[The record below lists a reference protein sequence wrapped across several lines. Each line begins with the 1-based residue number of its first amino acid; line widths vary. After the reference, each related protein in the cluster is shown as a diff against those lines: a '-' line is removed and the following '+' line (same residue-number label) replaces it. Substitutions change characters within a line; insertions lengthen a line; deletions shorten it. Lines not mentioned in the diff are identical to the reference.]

1 MEKMPIAA
9 QVYSV
14 REEAGADFAGTM
26 KQLKALGYD
35 GVELAG
41 LYGRTPDEI
50 KGWLDE
56 AGLTPIGAHV
66 PFDELDKDLEN
77 TVRAY
82 HSIGCSYVAIP
93 SISEDRRY
101 GGSRYEEFLAAIPVI
116 AGECRKYGMKLL
128 YHNHGF
134 EFEKA
139 ADGKTPLDELYASQ
153 SPDDLETELDTC
165 WVKVAGEDP
174 LGYLEKY
181 RERCPLVH
189 IKDFIRDDG
198 VKLVAVGDGVQDI
211 RAIAEKAQEC
221 GAKWLVVEQDD
232 HIFGSP
238 MENMKKSVCY
248 LRSIME

>member
-93 SISEDRRY
+93 SISEDRRW
-101 GGSRYEEFLAAIPVI
+101 RQQI
-116 AGECRKYGMKLL
+116 
-128 YHNHGF
+128 
-134 EFEKA
+134 
-139 ADGKTPLDELYASQ
+139 
-153 SPDDLETELDTC
+153 
-165 WVKVAGEDP
+165 
-174 LGYLEKY
+174 
-181 RERCPLVH
+181 
-189 IKDFIRDDG
+189 
-198 VKLVAVGDGVQDI
+198 
-211 RAIAEKAQEC
+211 
-221 GAKWLVVEQDD
+221 
-232 HIFGSP
+232 
-238 MENMKKSVCY
+238 
-248 LRSIME
+248 